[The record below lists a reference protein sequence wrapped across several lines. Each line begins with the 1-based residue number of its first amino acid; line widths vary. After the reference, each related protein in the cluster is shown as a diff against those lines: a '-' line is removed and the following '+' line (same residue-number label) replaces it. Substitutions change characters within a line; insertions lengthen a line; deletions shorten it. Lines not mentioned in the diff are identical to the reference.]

1 MTKLKAEDSV
11 CVAVNVVI
19 SILRPESS
27 WVCGVFILGGRS
39 RPPKAQYFELPA
51 QITDCPAKYSQWRKN
66 GKFSKKCG
74 RLAKEWEANWLQKES
89 TEETWTP
96 LVNILSSGKFAR
108 DVCTVAKQ
116 ELGVE
121 NVPGDLDEPLELGY
135 YYSYCGLNKWRDTGK
150 RSDVTFCCQD
160 GVSIDCDTRVANLE
174 AEEAAAAAAEE
185 AGASGPGSQS
195 GGGSASQPG
204 GQSGGQAGPGQS
216 SSSSSSPSS
225 TSGVAGP
232 GNDIV
237 AAPSDSGSG
246 SGLLDSLQVT
256 EKDLLSDSLNN

>member
-1 MTKLKAEDSV
+1 M
-11 CVAVNVVI
+11 I

-51 QITDCPAKYSQWRKN
+51 QITDCPAKYPQWKKN

-185 AGASGPGSQS
+185 AAAAAAEAGASGPGSQS

-204 GQSGGQAGPGQS
+204 GQSGGQAGGPNGGQAGPGQS
-216 SSSSSSPSS
+216 SSSSSS

-256 EKDLLSDSLNN
+256 ERDLLRDSLNN